1 MALPLTAASNMTC
14 EHGLF
19 VRREMGVSKKCRT
32 DKQGCILRQQK
43 SRSEIGFKLD
53 LIWELQGISP
63 KVAYLTIPL
72 L

>member
-1 MALPLTAASNMTC
+1 
-14 EHGLF
+14 
-19 VRREMGVSKKCRT
+19 MGVSKKCRT